1 MIDAGVRWRTESMDE
16 IKMAEPGPYVA
27 NFNIRRWTVNKDDF
41 TNGSSDVWDKILNLD
56 EEFDSFVL
64 HPWAWVE
71 ADLTVPF
78 YVYLVPILALLTFCS
93 NTLMIVVFVREKMLS
108 SINII
113 MIAIGISD
121 TLHVF
126 LPSPFLLALYFS
138 DVSPFIPNRYCRLWD
153 YLAKYIPEITHTA
166 SIWLTV
172 FLSLHR
178 YVGVRYP
185 FYIRQISTR
194 RKSVI
199 CVITVYCC
207 SSMLHLCRFVDTTY
221 VDFHVVQE
229 NKDIFTCKAVHSDW
243 IKGYEV
249 RYECIYYWTCIVLIK
264 VLPLAIV
271 VTLDFLMAREL
282 LRADNKRQR
291 FLSDNQSSKE
301 SRRVTWIVITVA
313 AIFSLVEIPITIILI
328 LWTLSMV
335 HDKMYVSEVQLGELS
350 VVFNIIIYISFPCI
364 LFLYCLMSKKFRKY
378 LPCRTSKI
386 TSVKIFQKAHPHNM
400 ETEC

>member
-1 MIDAGVRWRTESMDE
+1 MDE
-16 IKMAEPGPYVA
+16 MNMTEPGPYVA
-27 NFNIRRWTVNKDDF
+27 NFNIRRWTVDKDDF
-41 TNGSSDVWDKILNLD
+41 INGSSDVWDKILNLD

-71 ADLTVPF
+71 VDLTVPF
-78 YVYLVPILALLTFCS
+78 YVYLVPILALMTLCS
-93 NTLMIVVFVREKMLS
+93 NTLMIFVFLREKMLS

-113 MIAIGISD
+113 MMAIGISD

-126 LPSPFLLALYFS
+126 LPSPFLLGLYFS
-138 DVSPFIPNRYCRLWD
+138 DVSPFIPHHYCRLWD

-172 FLSLHR
+172 ILSLHR

-185 FYIRQISTR
+185 FYIRRISTR

-199 CVITVYCC
+199 CVVIVYCC
-207 SSMLHLCRFVDTTY
+207 SSLLHFCRFIDTTY
-221 VDFHVVQE
+221 VDFHVVRGNQ
-229 NKDIFTCKAVHSDW
+229 DIFTCKAVHSDW

-249 RYECIYYWTCIVLIK
+249 LYECIYYWNCIVLIK

-291 FLSDNQSSKE
+291 FLSDNQTTKE

-350 VVFNIIIYISFPCI
+350 VIFNIIIYVSFPCI

-378 LPCRTSKI
+378 LPCRPFKVTR
-386 TSVKIFQKAHPHNM
+386 VKIFQKVQSNNM